1 MKKNVHMFSLVLLL
15 FTYLVAPVTG
25 IAQTQEVSNQSSMQ
39 ATEQTTSLSEEQIKE
54 QTTNDTVKT
63 TEQSQTV
70 AQTAKSVKE
79 NKLNFKESQPRAPSV
94 KASSVQASIDV
105 TNPIKSQE
113 KVTATITIQGSQGA
127 MSPGSTLIV
136 DIPQN
141 VVDSA
146 GLDLS
151 AAQLQGFDGPV
162 LQVVDGKYQLIY
174 TKNSVEVAG
183 GQQAT
188 IIWKAPLWQNND
200 NPGTI
205 ESELTYTD
213 SLHPENN
220 TSDSAHS
227 DTQAGNKP
235 TLPSLAKWTLMSNI
249 DFPNYEAVALM
260 NPNNGTSNVYDLPVN
275 YTQENLSSAIV
286 TDTLPEDTHFEYP
299 GRSVQNDLSST
310 GNVRILKVLSRNAEG
325 WPSSFENVS
334 NLFNSS
340 ISISGRE
347 LIVDFGES
355 MKNGDSYVI
364 EYAVQADKGQSPTTY
379 GVRDNKA
386 TLGYK
391 KTMGEEG
398 TKNTHHYQAI
408 DENTNG
414 AFTFEKKVTQTE
426 YLTGS
431 KYLDYTIT
439 LTNEK
444 DFDLPAGSR
453 IEDPL
458 ISGLTY
464 DSTGNDSININT
476 SPLVNGNNVTWATSK
491 KLETGESAVIKF
503 RVKVDE
509 VVFKN
514 GDNIDNTA
522 VLHRDGARD
531 ISTNTSSVYVYNG
544 RIKILKTDFET
555 GNALAGAEFDI
566 LDTNGNVIEHV
577 LTDSNG
583 TSMSDPLPEGN
594 YIIRETKAPE
604 GYILSNKEYPVVL
617 NYQNSQEGVVTINIT
632 NEKESSVTLS
642 GTKTWNDNNNQDG
655 VRPNSITVNL
665 LANGQVVD
673 TKTVTADEKWKYS
686 FTNLPKYENGN
697 EIVYTITEDA
707 VPSYT
712 TTVDGTNLTNTY
724 TPGKTSVTVT
734 KAWDDNNDQDGLRPD
749 SIQVQLYANGKAQ
762 GDPATLNVGSDWT
775 YTWSDLDQKL
785 GGKDIAYTVKE
796 VSNVPGYEV
805 SIDNSNQG
813 NIMITNKH
821 TVKPPHSG
829 NDDHNKPHK
838 TENKKIKDILPHTGD
853 SSTLSFITMV
863 IGLVILALGATLT
876 TLKLKK

>member
-79 NKLNFKESQPRAPSV
+79 SKLNFKESQPRAPSV

-391 KTMGEEG
+391 KTTGEEG

-509 VVFKN
+509 AVFKN

-555 GNALAGAEFDI
+555 GRG
-566 LDTNGNVIEHV
+566 
-577 LTDSNG
+577 
-583 TSMSDPLPEGN
+583 
-594 YIIRETKAPE
+594 
-604 GYILSNKEYPVVL
+604 
-617 NYQNSQEGVVTINIT
+617 
-632 NEKESSVTLS
+632 
-642 GTKTWNDNNNQDG
+642 
-655 VRPNSITVNL
+655 
-665 LANGQVVD
+665 
-673 TKTVTADEKWKYS
+673 
-686 FTNLPKYENGN
+686 
-697 EIVYTITEDA
+697 
-707 VPSYT
+707 
-712 TTVDGTNLTNTY
+712 
-724 TPGKTSVTVT
+724 
-734 KAWDDNNDQDGLRPD
+734 
-749 SIQVQLYANGKAQ
+749 
-762 GDPATLNVGSDWT
+762 
-775 YTWSDLDQKL
+775 
-785 GGKDIAYTVKE
+785 
-796 VSNVPGYEV
+796 
-805 SIDNSNQG
+805 
-813 NIMITNKH
+813 
-821 TVKPPHSG
+821 
-829 NDDHNKPHK
+829 
-838 TENKKIKDILPHTGD
+838 
-853 SSTLSFITMV
+853 
-863 IGLVILALGATLT
+863 
-876 TLKLKK
+876 

>member
-70 AQTAKSVKE
+70 AQTAKSVKDD
-79 NKLNFKESQPRAPSV
+79 KLNFKESQPRAPSV

-127 MSPGSTLIV
+127 MSLGSTLIV

-220 TSDSAHS
+220 TSDSTHS

-391 KTMGEEG
+391 KTTGEEG

-414 AFTFEKKVTQTE
+414 AFTFEKKS
-426 YLTGS
+426 Y
-431 KYLDYTIT
+431 
-439 LTNEK
+439 
-444 DFDLPAGSR
+444 
-453 IEDPL
+453 
-458 ISGLTY
+458 
-464 DSTGNDSININT
+464 
-476 SPLVNGNNVTWATSK
+476 
-491 KLETGESAVIKF
+491 
-503 RVKVDE
+503 
-509 VVFKN
+509 
-514 GDNIDNTA
+514 
-522 VLHRDGARD
+522 
-531 ISTNTSSVYVYNG
+531 
-544 RIKILKTDFET
+544 
-555 GNALAGAEFDI
+555 
-566 LDTNGNVIEHV
+566 
-577 LTDSNG
+577 SNG
-583 TSMSDPLPEGN
+583 
-594 YIIRETKAPE
+594 
-604 GYILSNKEYPVVL
+604 V
-617 NYQNSQEGVVTINIT
+617 
-632 NEKESSVTLS
+632 
-642 GTKTWNDNNNQDG
+642 
-655 VRPNSITVNL
+655 
-665 LANGQVVD
+665 
-673 TKTVTADEKWKYS
+673 
-686 FTNLPKYENGN
+686 
-697 EIVYTITEDA
+697 
-707 VPSYT
+707 SY
-712 TTVDGTNLTNTY
+712 
-724 TPGKTSVTVT
+724 
-734 KAWDDNNDQDGLRPD
+734 R
-749 SIQVQLYANGKAQ
+749 I
-762 GDPATLNVGSDWT
+762 
-775 YTWSDLDQKL
+775 
-785 GGKDIAYTVKE
+785 
-796 VSNVPGYEV
+796 
-805 SIDNSNQG
+805 
-813 NIMITNKH
+813 
-821 TVKPPHSG
+821 
-829 NDDHNKPHK
+829 
-838 TENKKIKDILPHTGD
+838 
-853 SSTLSFITMV
+853 
-863 IGLVILALGATLT
+863 
-876 TLKLKK
+876 